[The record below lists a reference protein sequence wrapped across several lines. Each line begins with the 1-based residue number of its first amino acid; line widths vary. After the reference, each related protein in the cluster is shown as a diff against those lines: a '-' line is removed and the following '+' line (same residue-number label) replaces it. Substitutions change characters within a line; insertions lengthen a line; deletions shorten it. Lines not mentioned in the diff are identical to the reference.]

1 LDFPTRPAALG
12 KQGISRLP
20 LEVLAYVH
28 GVCDRAGSRRIS
40 QYRCTGCGLP
50 LLLTASA
57 PRRKLLS
64 RLNTRPARTP
74 VNASTLPLRATP
86 H

>member
-1 LDFPTRPAALG
+1 VFP
-12 KQGISRLP
+12 S
-20 LEVLAYVH
+20 VH
-28 GVCDRAGSRRIS
+28 GVFDRAGFDHISR
-40 QYRCTGCGLP
+40 YRCARCGLP

-57 PRRKLLS
+57 PRRNALS

-74 VNASTLPLRATP
+74 VNASMLPLRATP